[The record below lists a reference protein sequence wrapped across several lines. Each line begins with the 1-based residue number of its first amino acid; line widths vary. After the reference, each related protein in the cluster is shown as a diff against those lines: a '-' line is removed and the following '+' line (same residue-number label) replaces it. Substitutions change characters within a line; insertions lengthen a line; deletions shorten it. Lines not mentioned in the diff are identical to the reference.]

1 MSIMSKGQARYYLL
15 FFPLH
20 SFFSCALAELLRL
33 FDGLLKMI
41 NVRNMM
47 EHLVFLTALS
57 DLHTAP
63 LPSSSPRPVITIN
76 NNSPR
81 AILLFINLPKPA
93 AAWRPLGLVPV
104 LSVARSLARTG
115 CSFFFFHHVLPFF
128 GLAWRSHSTSVP
140 VVSSSFCRTWIR
152 AGLCPVTLLFFS
164 FSPFVVLLI

>member
-1 MSIMSKGQARYYLL
+1 MSIMSKGRARYYLL

-63 LPSSSPRPVITIN
+63 LPSTSPRPVITIN
-76 NNSPR
+76 NISPR

-104 LSVARSLARTG
+104 LSCPSLAH
-115 CSFFFFHHVLPFF
+115 SLAQDVLFFFFIMFCPF
-128 GLAWRSHSTSVP
+128 LAWLEGATPLLSLWLVP
-140 VVSSSFCRTWIR
+140 LFAALGSELDCVLS
-152 AGLCPVTLLFFS
+152 LFF
-164 FSPFVVLLI
+164 FFLFPPL